1 MYTNFLHAFDGDV
14 NFVWCF
20 SLATLTEVL
29 RGTAMDF
36 ERVCA
41 EVADKQKKG
50 KKKRKEDSEFV

>member
-1 MYTNFLHAFDGDV
+1 MWY
-14 NFVWCF
+14 F